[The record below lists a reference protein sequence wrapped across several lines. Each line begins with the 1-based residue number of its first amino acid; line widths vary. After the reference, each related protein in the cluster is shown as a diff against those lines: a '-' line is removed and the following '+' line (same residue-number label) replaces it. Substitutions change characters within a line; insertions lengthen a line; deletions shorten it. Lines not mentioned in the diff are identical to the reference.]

1 MGHAQKEMD
10 LLLAGVLQDTWEED
24 ARTVS
29 ISGPC
34 DFAKFL
40 PVSSITENLPM
51 VAGLAWM
58 GTVICASSLCL
69 PFAHTFV
76 SIVGTLNFEN
86 GHFGR

>member
-1 MGHAQKEMD
+1 MD

-58 GTVICASSLCL
+58 DTIHLCKFSMFAVCSHFRVHCGNSEL
-69 PFAHTFV
+69 GKWPFWQV
-76 SIVGTLNFEN
+76 EES
-86 GHFGR
+86 